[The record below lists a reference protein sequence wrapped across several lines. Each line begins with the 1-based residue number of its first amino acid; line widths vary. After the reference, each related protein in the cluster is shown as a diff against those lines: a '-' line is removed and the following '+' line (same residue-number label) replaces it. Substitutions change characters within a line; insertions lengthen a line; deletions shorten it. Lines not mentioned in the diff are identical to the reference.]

1 MGCASESSAWL
12 QFAATHGRA
21 AAVSR
26 GGIMMPYLFFAGAVM
41 LLVWLGIPWPVA
53 LGIVAAYV
61 FLADRFTEKT

>member
-1 MGCASESSAWL
+1 
-12 QFAATHGRA
+12 
-21 AAVSR
+21 
-26 GGIMMPYLFFAGAVM
+26 MMPYLFFAGAVM